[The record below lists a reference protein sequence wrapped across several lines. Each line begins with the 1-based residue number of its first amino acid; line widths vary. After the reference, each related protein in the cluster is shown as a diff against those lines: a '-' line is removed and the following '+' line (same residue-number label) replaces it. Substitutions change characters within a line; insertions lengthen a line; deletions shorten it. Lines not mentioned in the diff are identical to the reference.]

1 MKLSKL
7 LASIV
12 AIAPYLALSTASF
25 AEEGAK
31 GLYFD
36 QLSKPKLNIN
46 TGVQYWIELHR
57 GPQVLRVNNKTS
69 FQSGDKIAFHLR
81 PNIDG
86 YAYIVLKSGSRGEQ
100 SVLFPDAKSQEDN
113 KVQSGKEVVLPSD
126 GMLAFDKNPGI
137 EKLSVILSRTPIDAQ
152 AYINPPAAQEAA
164 TPPNNV
170 MAPNTEK
177 APNAVNADHSVTN
190 PNASQLVATADI
202 GSGSKDLVP
211 TQILVSYNEPSS
223 PVSPVKVGSHENG
236 TATPK
241 VSLVHR
247 VHNTAKRPATT
258 TLARQTIGQSDPG
271 IVTVVYK
278 EPSGILAVDVALMH
292 R

>member
-57 GPQVLRVNNKTS
+57 GSQILRVNNKTA
-69 FQSGDKIAFHLR
+69 FKSGDKIAFHLR

-100 SVLFPDAKSQEDN
+100 SVLFPDAKLQEDN

-126 GMLAFDKNPGI
+126 GMLAFDKN
-137 EKLSVILSRTPIDAQ
+137 
-152 AYINPPAAQEAA
+152 
-164 TPPNNV
+164 
-170 MAPNTEK
+170 
-177 APNAVNADHSVTN
+177 
-190 PNASQLVATADI
+190 
-202 GSGSKDLVP
+202 
-211 TQILVSYNEPSS
+211 
-223 PVSPVKVGSHENG
+223 
-236 TATPK
+236 
-241 VSLVHR
+241 
-247 VHNTAKRPATT
+247 
-258 TLARQTIGQSDPG
+258 
-271 IVTVVYK
+271 
-278 EPSGILAVDVALMH
+278 
-292 R
+292 